1 MNYKKILLNIFA
13 GIWIAGVIV
22 QQICWISTGSYNA
35 DSFIWAI
42 IELSFPYLIFKVME
56 D

>member
-1 MNYKKILLNIFA
+1 MNYKKILLSIFA
-13 GIWIAGVIV
+13 IIWIIGVIA
-22 QQICWISTGSYNA
+22 QQICWISTGSYNT